1 MNRLHLFG
9 TNHKIVSPKELGLL
23 PPAAEL
29 EKELANLKAEGL
41 IAGSVL
47 LSTCN
52 RFELYLE
59 APADQDTLL
68 PYLPPEIRQGLEE
81 IESFH
86 LQGMEAARHL
96 IRVAGSLESMVL
108 GENQILAQVKQAWQR
123 AQNTRLTTTM
133 LDEAFRQA
141 LQGAKEIRNC
151 TGLGTL
157 PVSVASIGVRELTE
171 HLRNRG
177 LEKGARIAL
186 IGAGE
191 MIRKSAPALVEALKP
206 ELVFI
211 NRDPNKATALADQ
224 YGGSTMP
231 LRRFLA
237 QGADLDAIVIAV
249 RCEFAL
255 LDQEIVDQIRSRTD
269 APLSIV
275 DLSVPGMVSA
285 SPVAGLEIL
294 DMDHLKAQSEANEG
308 ERRVAARM
316 AEPIAR
322 RHSELLS
329 KRVQEKRLDLGSVRT
344 NHLNLAEQQIEAM
357 IRKDFAH
364 LEVADQDKIRRL
376 VRSLAKSHAHIHL
389 KDLRNQLVGVAR

>member
-9 TNHKIVSPKELGLL
+9 TNHKIVPPKELGLL
-23 PPAAEL
+23 PPADEL
-29 EKELANLKAEGL
+29 ERELANLKAEGL

-59 APADQDTLL
+59 APAQQDTVL
-68 PYLPPEIRQGLEE
+68 PYLPPEIRQRLEE

-86 LQGMEAARHL
+86 LQGMEAAKHL

-123 AQNTRLTTTM
+123 AQEGKLTTTM

-141 LQGAKEIRNC
+141 LQGAKEIRNR
-151 TGLGTL
+151 TGLGTR

-171 HLRNRG
+171 HLRQQG

-191 MIRKSAPALVEALKP
+191 MTRKAAPALVAALAP

-211 NRDPNKATALADQ
+211 NRDPNKAIALCEQ

-231 LRRFLA
+231 LRSFLDE
-237 QGADLDAIVIAV
+237 GADLDAIVIAV
-249 RCEFAL
+249 RCEFPL
-255 LDQEIVDQIRSRTD
+255 LDQEIVDQIRSRTG
-269 APLSIV
+269 ASLAIV

-285 SPVAGLEIL
+285 QADARLTIL

-308 ERRVAARM
+308 ERRAA
-316 AEPIAR
+316 AELAFPIAQH
-322 RHSELLS
+322 HSELLAR
-329 KRVQEKRLDLGSVRT
+329 RVREKSLDLASVRT
-344 NHLNLAEQQIEAM
+344 HHLDLAEQQIEDM
-357 IRKDFAH
+357 IRKDFGH
-364 LEVADQDKIRRL
+364 LEAADQDKIRHL
-376 VRSLAKSHAHIHL
+376 VRSLAKSHAHLHL
-389 KDLRNQLVGVAR
+389 KDLRSQLVGVAK

>member
-9 TNHKIVSPKELGLL
+9 TNHKIVPPKELGLL
-23 PPAAEL
+23 PPARDIER
-29 EKELANLKAEGL
+29 ELANLKAEGL

-68 PYLPPEIRQGLEE
+68 PYLPPEIRQRLEE
-81 IESFH
+81 IKSFH

-123 AQNTRLTTTM
+123 AQEGKLTTTM

-151 TGLGTL
+151 TGLGTR

-191 MIRKSAPALVEALKP
+191 MIRKAAPALVTALEP
-206 ELVFI
+206 QLTFI
-211 NRDPNKATALADQ
+211 NRDPNKAAALCDQ
-224 YGGSTMP
+224 YGGGSLP
-231 LRRFLA
+231 LRSFLEE
-237 QGADLDAIVIAV
+237 GAELDAIIIAV
-249 RCEFAL
+249 RCEFPL
-255 LDQEIVDQIRSRTD
+255 LDQEIVDQVRRRTG
-269 APLSIV
+269 APLAIV

-285 SPVAGLEIL
+285 APEAELEIL

-308 ERRVAARM
+308 ERRVAAAK
-316 AEPIAR
+316 AEPIAE
-322 RHSELLS
+322 RHSALLAQ
-329 KRVQEKRLDLGSVRT
+329 RVQEKRLDLGSVR
-344 NHLNLAEQQIEAM
+344 NHHLDLAEQQIDAM

-364 LEVADQDKIRRL
+364 LNEADQDKIRLL
-376 VRSLAKSHAHIHL
+376 VRSLAKSHAHLHL
-389 KDLRNQLVGVAR
+389 KDLRHQLVGVAS

>member
-9 TNHKIVSPKELGLL
+9 TNHKIVPPKELGLL
-23 PPAAEL
+23 PPAHEL
-29 EKELANLKAEGL
+29 ERELANLKAEGL

-59 APADQDTLL
+59 APAEQDTLL
-68 PYLPPEIRQGLEE
+68 PYLPPEIRQRLQE

-86 LQGMEAARHL
+86 LQGLEAARHL

-123 AQNTRLTTTM
+123 AQQGKLTTTM

-141 LQGAKEIRNC
+141 LQGAKEVRSC
-151 TGLGTL
+151 TGLGTR

-171 HLRNRG
+171 HLRARG

-191 MIRKSAPALVEALKP
+191 MIRKAAPALVTALEP
-206 ELVFI
+206 ELTFI
-211 NRDPNKATALADQ
+211 NRDPNKATVLCEQ
-224 YGGSTMP
+224 YGGDTLP
-231 LRRFLA
+231 LRSFLA
-237 QGADLDAIVIAV
+237 DGAELDAIIIAV
-249 RCEFAL
+249 RCEFPL
-255 LDQEIVDQIRSRTD
+255 LDEEIVDQIRSRTQ
-269 APLSIV
+269 APLTIV

-285 SPVAGLEIL
+285 APSPELEIL

-308 ERRVAARM
+308 ERRIAAKK
-316 AEPIAR
+316 AEPIAEY
-322 RHSELLS
+322 HSELLAQ
-329 KRVQEKRLDLGSVRT
+329 RVREKRLDLGSVR
-344 NHLNLAEQQIEAM
+344 NHHLDLAEQQIETM
-357 IRKDFAH
+357 ILKDFAH
-364 LEVADQDKIRRL
+364 LNAVDQDKIRHL

-389 KDLRNQLVGVAR
+389 KDLRQQLVGAAS